1 MDSIFL
7 VVEGYFCF
15 SFSKV
20 AKVVRK
26 KKHNLIAGTLLIKES
41 GVLAEMINDQLELW
55 SVFWG
60 SPNRWEKKLLVVAVV
75 ETPCHISH
83 MVQPPKIC
91 GKRTTL
97 VELRTLEFSLHL
109 LFESRAL

>member
-7 VVEGYFCF
+7 VVGGYFCF
-15 SFSKV
+15 FFSKV

-55 SVFWG
+55 SVFWDLRIG
-60 SPNRWEKKLLVVAVV
+60 GKKVAL
-75 ETPCHISH
+75 C
-83 MVQPPKIC
+83 C
-91 GKRTTL
+91 CC
-97 VELRTLEFSLHL
+97 
-109 LFESRAL
+109 